1 MNGRHTLPLA
11 ALFVASMIV
20 VSCAEDPASIRSDSP
35 HADLIGQPVDSGF
48 RPEKDGFSFANF
60 DDRDFPQKFDA
71 QAFLDTVGGGPRV
84 CVDGV
89 TNPCVLTK
97 DATIFAD
104 AVNEARR
111 AGHCEGMVV
120 LAAARHHWKLSPA
133 TAKLKP
139 NEQLV
144 NGIIRAFATIF
155 LPEVQAEARSWM
167 ENSLADTVAE
177 LASALAEGR
186 VDYGMGIYRPDGG
199 HEVLPYAI
207 EYPNPTTARVLV
219 YDPNWPMVERYVE
232 LDLKNERW
240 RFSFAATDQAADPYA
255 WSGGNADLDL
265 NSIPLRAAAL
275 EARGVD
281 LTPPIE
287 AQSVEPEG

>member
-1 MNGRHTLPLA
+1 MKHRLALPFAALLA
-11 ALFVASMIV
+11 ASVIL
-20 VSCAEDPASIRSDSP
+20 VSCAEDSASIRSDNP

-48 RPEKDGFSFANF
+48 RPERDGFSFANF

-84 CVDGV
+84 CVDAI
-89 TNPCVLTK
+89 TDPCVLTK
-97 DATIFAD
+97 EATIFAD
-104 AVNEARR
+104 TVNEARR

-133 TAKLKP
+133 TAELKP
-139 NEQLV
+139 TKQVV

-155 LPEVQAEARSWM
+155 LPEVQAEARSWK
-167 ENSLADTVAE
+167 ETSLADTIAE
-177 LASALAEGR
+177 LASTLAQGR
-186 VDYGMGIYRPDGG
+186 MDYGMGIYRPDGG

-219 YDPNWPMVERYVE
+219 YDPNWPMVERYVD
-232 LDLKNERW
+232 LDLKNDRW
-240 RFSFAATDQAADPYA
+240 RFSFAANDQAKDPYA
-255 WSGGNADLDL
+255 WTGDEADLDL

-281 LTPPIE
+281 LTPP
-287 AQSVEPEG
+287 VNPMG